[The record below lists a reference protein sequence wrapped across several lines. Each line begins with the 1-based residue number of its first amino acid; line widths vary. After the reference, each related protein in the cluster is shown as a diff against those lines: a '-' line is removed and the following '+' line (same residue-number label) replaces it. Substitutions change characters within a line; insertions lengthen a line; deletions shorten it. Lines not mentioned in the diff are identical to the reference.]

1 MSQISFPKTLIIGL
15 GLIGGSFAK
24 ALRSANLSH
33 KIFAYDSDL
42 ESIDLAKNDGVI
54 KSGAADFD
62 LLEDEISNFDLIVIA
77 TPLAAYE
84 EIFAE
89 IGDHISPQTIVI
101 DLGSLKN
108 FIGEILPDNLQKNFV
123 ACHPIAGSEQSGFEN
138 SQADLFAGKK
148 FIICKNAKTD
158 LEAVKKVENMAKVM
172 GCNVDFLD
180 AKKHDEIYA
189 LVSHLPQ
196 FLSFLTKEFSPQ
208 KIEGEFLKKAF
219 RLDDSDPEMWA
230 DIFELNEENLEKFYL
245 VFFEEL
251 ERNIKLAT
259 VSHGGPRNECGV
271 TTVVNSPSECHP
283 LLAAGSIDPSFLENN
298 FASIFFRAI
307 LVESY
312 LKIPEIKTFQTYAG
326 SGFRDFTSITE
337 ILNYDPEKLSQLIK
351 KNQSKILKIFNSLS

>member
-24 ALRSANLSH
+24 ALRNANLSRE
-33 KIFAYDSDL
+33 IFAYDSDL
-42 ESIDLAKNDGVI
+42 EAIDLAKNDGII
-54 KSGAADFD
+54 KSGAGDFD
-62 LLEDEISNFDLIVIA
+62 LLEDDISNFDLIVIA
-77 TPLAAYE
+77 TPLATYE

-89 IGDHISPQTIVI
+89 IGDRISSKTIVI

-138 SQADLFAGKK
+138 SQADLFSGKK
-148 FIICKNAKTD
+148 FIICKNSKTD
-158 LEAVKKVENMAKVM
+158 LEAVKKVENLAKII

-196 FLSFLTKEFSPQ
+196 FLSFLTKEFSPK
-208 KIEGEFLKKAF
+208 KIEGDFLKTAF

-251 ERNIKLAT
+251 EKNIKL
-259 VSHGGPRNECGV
+259 PRNECGV
-271 TTVVNSPSECHP
+271 TVS
-283 LLAAGSIDPSFLENN
+283 AAGSIDPSFLENN

-312 LKIPEIKTFQTYAG
+312 LKIPEIKTFQNYAG
-326 SGFRDFTSITE
+326 TGFKDFTSITK
-337 ILNYDPEKLSQLIK
+337 ILNYDPQKLAELIK

>member
-1 MSQISFPKTLIIGL
+1 MSQISFQKTLLIGL

-24 ALRSANLSH
+24 ALRNANLSRE
-33 KIFAYDSDL
+33 IFAYDSDL

-54 KSGAADFD
+54 KSGAGDFD

-89 IGDHISPQTIVI
+89 IGERISSKTIVI

-158 LEAVKKVENMAKVM
+158 LEVVKKVENLAKVI
-172 GCNVDFLD
+172 GCNVDFLE
-180 AKKHDEIYA
+180 AQKHDEIYA

-196 FLSFLTKEFSPQ
+196 FLSFLTKEFSP
-208 KIEGEFLKKAF
+208 KNIEGEFLKKAF

-245 VFFEEL
+245 VFFDEL
-251 ERNIKLAT
+251 ERNVKLAT
-259 VSHGGPRNECGV
+259 VSHSV
-271 TTVVNSPSECHP
+271 TTRRDLTENSAC
-283 LLAAGSIDPSFLENN
+283 SIDPNFLETN
-298 FASIFFRAI
+298 FAPIFFRAI

-312 LKIPEIKTFQTYAG
+312 LQISEIKTFKTYAG
-326 SGFRDFTSITE
+326 SGFKDFTSITE
-337 ILNYDPEKLSQLIK
+337 ILNHDPEKLSELIK